1 MSVDAAMR
9 DTCFPTGVR
18 AGDLHKMKLETR
30 VVRSIR
36 RRAGV
41 VILRSDLSR
50 LGSPSQLTRV
60 LTKLVT
66 TGQLVRVGHGIYA
79 KTRINR
85 FTGRPAPASTFEA
98 IAAEA
103 FKKLGISVGPGK
115 LAREYNA
122 GTSTQIPMVAVVT
135 TGRRRITRRIQ
146 VGSRRVVYER
156 GNQDTP

>member
-1 MSVDAAMR
+1 MCAIRRPDDMGS
-9 DTCFPTGVR
+9 PTTR
-18 AGDLHKMKLETR
+18 ASR
-30 VVRSIR
+30 VKDRVARSIR
-36 RRAGV
+36 KRKGV
-41 VILRSDLSR
+41 VILRSELAK

-60 LTKLVT
+60 LHALVDA
-66 TGQLVRVGHGIYA
+66 GQLARVGHGIYA

-156 GNQDTP
+156 GD